1 MGELIVEYG
10 VEAGW
15 SVFAVALIA
24 TCRYLA
30 VKVCRQSKSEKARND
45 GTLALLRSEII
56 HSYDKYCAQEWIP
69 LYAVE
74 NVLELYG
81 AYSTLGG
88 NGAIT
93 KLVEELKA
101 LPSQDHCK

>member
-1 MGELIVEYG
+1 MQEFFLEYG
-10 VEAGW
+10 VEAAW
-15 SVFAVALIA
+15 SIVVVALIA
-24 TCRYLA
+24 CYKCLA
-30 VKVCRQSKSEKARND
+30 GRVHKQATDERALKD

-56 HSYDKYCAQEWIP
+56 HCYDNYCARGWIP

-81 AYSTLGG
+81 AYSVLGG
-88 NGAIT
+88 NGAVT
-93 KLVEELKA
+93 KLVDELKA